1 MRPERSTNLMAG
13 INSGFGQFKKFLDV
27 AGSDN
32 LDKYALSLVITTD
45 GMPSAQ
51 WHPARGAS
59 GYAPLVKNL
68 RKDLSKLHPAAPPT
82 VTTIGI
88 GFQLVSKRRRERR
101 RGCPHPLLRCT
112 LPFPTVATIRSFVAP
127 SLSPRLALH
136 LFILTPLPHP
146 RLTPPHPHSIPVSP
160 HPTLI
165 PPLFTPTPF
174 SRNPVPP
181 SSPADLPSPL
191 APDVHTDVHTRALR
205 SHSRPTFTG
214 LGDPHLDVRGLPSH
228 ARPGSN
234 RALHRQPPRRGALD
248 CA

>member
-1 MRPERSTNLMAG
+1 MQVLIDWTKCDAAGIERCITAIHSMRPERSTNLMAG

-112 LPFPTVATIRSFVAP
+112 LPFPSP
-127 SLSPRLALH
+127 CSSSLH
-136 LFILTPLPHP
+136 PHP
-146 RLTPPHPHSIPVSP
+146 LTPPPS
-160 HPTLI
+160 HPT
-165 PPLFTPTPF
+165 PPSFHPF
-174 SRNPVPP
+174 SLPPP
-181 SSPADLPSPL
+181 SL
-191 APDVHTDVHTRALR
+191 ATLSHRARLL
-205 SHSRPTFTG
+205 T
-214 LGDPHLDVRGLPSH
+214 
-228 ARPGSN
+228 
-234 RALHRQPPRRGALD
+234 
-248 CA
+248 

>member
-112 LPFPTVATIRSFVAP
+112 LPFPSS
-127 SLSPRLALH
+127 SLHPH
-136 LFILTPLPHP
+136 PLTPPPSHPTPPSFHP
-146 RLTPPHPHSIPVSP
+146 RLTPPHPHSTPVSP

-165 PPLFTPTPF
+165 PPLITPTPF

>member
-27 AGSDN
+27 AGDH

-68 RKDLSKLHPAAPPT
+68 RKELSKLHPAAPPT

-88 GFQLVSKRRRERR
+88 GFQLVSKRHRERL
-101 RGCPHPLLRCT
+101 RGCPHPLLRCA
-112 LPFPTVATIRSFVAP
+112 LPLHPPFPLVLLF
-127 SLSPRLALH
+127 LSSSSSP
-136 LFILTPLPHP
+136 LTH
-146 RLTPPHPHSIPVSP
+146 
-160 HPTLI
+160 
-165 PPLFTPTPF
+165 PLFTPP
-174 SRNPVPP
+174 PVPP
-181 SSPADLPSPL
+181 SSPADPPPPL
-191 APDVHTDVHTRALR
+191 APDVHRTRRPSPRCPRSSFTCPTRAKL
-205 SHSRPTFTG
+205 
-214 LGDPHLDVRGLPSH
+214 DPS
-228 ARPGSN
+228 SSTSS
-234 RALHRQPPRRGALD
+234 PR

>member
-1 MRPERSTNLMAG
+1 VQVLIDWTKCDAAGIERCITAIHSMRPERSTNLMAG

-88 GFQLVSKRRRERR
+88 GFQLVSKRRRERHRERR

-112 LPFPTVATIRSFVAP
+112 LFPHCSHHPLLRCT
-127 SLSPRLALH
+127 L
-136 LFILTPLPHP
+136 PLPSPCSSSLHP
-146 RLTPPHPHSIPVSP
+146 HPLTPPPS
-160 HPTLI
+160 HPT
-165 PPLFTPTPF
+165 PPSFHPF
-174 SRNPVPP
+174 SLPPP
-181 SSPADLPSPL
+181 SL
-191 APDVHTDVHTRALR
+191 ATLSHRARLL
-205 SHSRPTFTG
+205 T
-214 LGDPHLDVRGLPSH
+214 
-228 ARPGSN
+228 
-234 RALHRQPPRRGALD
+234 
-248 CA
+248 

>member
-1 MRPERSTNLMAG
+1 VQVLIDWTKCDAAGIERCITAIHSMRPERSTNLMAG

-101 RGCPHPLLRCT
+101 RERRRGCPHPLLRCT

-146 RLTPPHPHSIPVSP
+146 RLTPPHPHS
-160 HPTLI
+160 
-165 PPLFTPTPF
+165 TPF
-174 SRNPVPP
+174 HSH
-181 SSPADLPSPL
+181 PL
-191 APDVHTDVHTRALR
+191 LSQPC
-205 SHSRPTFTG
+205 PTE
-214 LGDPHLDVRGLPSH
+214 L
-228 ARPGSN
+228 A
-234 RALHRQPPRRGALD
+234 
-248 CA
+248 C